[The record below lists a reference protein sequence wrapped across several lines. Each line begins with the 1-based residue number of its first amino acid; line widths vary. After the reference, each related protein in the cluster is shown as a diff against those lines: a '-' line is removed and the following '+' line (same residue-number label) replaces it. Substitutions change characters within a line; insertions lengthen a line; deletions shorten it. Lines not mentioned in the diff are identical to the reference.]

1 MNWSRFFISLSL
13 LILTGVFWNIDKWM
27 SVIYL
32 LTVVL
37 LNVPPEEN

>member
-1 MNWSRFFISLSL
+1 LKFLISFSL
-13 LILTGVFWNIDKWM
+13 LILAGVFWNIDKWM

-37 LNVPPEEN
+37 LNVPPEER